1 MFPVYPH
8 MRSNFLLSFGSWKPL
23 ITYHSIVATD
33 QFCGIVKEHTLL
45 MLLSWRSSTN
55 AAKISLTVIFNDKE
69 DPNTTQ
75 LVTSGL

>member
-33 QFCGIVKEHTLL
+33 QFCGICSKC
-45 MLLSWRSSTN
+45 N